1 MYRDPEAASPGAPTR
16 DVLLVSA
23 IITVSLSVTVVLCGL
38 CHWCQRKLVRL
49 RRALGAGPGSA
60 PRPPQLQAYDPP
72 AHVVRHT
79 WLGVAEPCLLAN
91 EAAAPVPPHPQR
103 PHIHPDPPASQGTRL
118 QWPTCGSPL
127 LRPAS
132 PTLECVRVR
141 LRVRGAPAASPPAS
155 FLPQEPTL
163 ARPALRVPSPAPR
176 PPGLAVLVSSCISL
190 FSPLSLCPSS
200 DLDRDFWNNN
210 ESTVQQKWSSY
221 PPKEFILNISP
232 YAPYGDPRLS
242 LNGTLLSGAKVAAA
256 AGLAVEREGR
266 RGEKPAP
273 VPPPGEDALRSGGT
287 APSEPGGGGKAGRGR
302 WRTVQSHL
310 AAGKLNL
317 SNFEDSTLSTATTLE
332 SIPSSTGEPKCQ
344 RPRTLMRQQSLQ
356 QPLSQHQ
363 RGRQP
368 SQPTTSQSLGQLQAH
383 TASVPGPN
391 PRAYGRGQARQGASA
406 GSKYRAAGGRSR
418 SNPGSWDHVVGQ
430 IRNRGLDM
438 KSFLEGR
445 MVVLSLVLGLSEQ
458 DDFANIPDLQN
469 PGTQQNQNAQG
480 DKRLPTGGKVVNT
493 APVPSQTPHDESD
506 RRTEPRSSVSD
517 LVNSLTSEM
526 LMLSP
531 GSEEDEAH
539 EGCSRENLGR
549 IQFSVGYNFQES
561 TLTVKIMK
569 AQELPA
575 KDFSGTSDPFVK
587 IYLLPDKKHKLETK
601 VKRKNLNPHWN
612 ETFLFEGFPY
622 EKVVQRVLYLQ
633 VLDYDR
639 FSRNDPIGEVSIP
652 LNKVDLTQ
660 MQTFWKD
667 LKPCSDGSGS
677 RGELLLSLCYNPSA
691 NSIIVN
697 IIKARNLKAMDIGGT
712 SDPYVKVWLMY
723 KDKRVEK
730 KKTVTMKRNLNP
742 IFNESFAFDIPTE
755 KLRETTIVI
764 TVMDKDKLSRN
775 DVIGKI
781 YLSWKSGPG
790 EVKHWKDMIARP
802 RQPVAQWHQLK
813 A

>member
-1 MYRDPEAASPGAPTR
+1 GTPSR

-23 IITVSLSVTVVLCGL
+23 IITVSLSVTIVLCGI
-38 CHWCQRKLVRL
+38 CQWCQRKMGKRYKTSLETV
-49 RRALGAGPGSA
+49 G
-60 PRPPQLQAYDPP
+60 
-72 AHVVRHT
+72 T
-79 WLGVAEPCLLAN
+79 
-91 EAAAPVPPHPQR
+91 
-103 PHIHPDPPASQGTRL
+103 PDS
-118 QWPTCGSPL
+118 S
-127 LRPAS
+127 
-132 PTLECVRVR
+132 
-141 LRVRGAPAASPPAS
+141 RGRS
-155 FLPQEPTL
+155 EKKT
-163 ARPALRVPSPAPR
+163 
-176 PPGLAVLVSSCISL
+176 IN
-190 FSPLSLCPSS
+190 

-210 ESTVQQKWSSY
+210 DNTVQQKWSSY

-242 LNGTLLSGAKVAAA
+242 LNGSLLSGAKLTASAAS
-256 AGLAVEREGR
+256 GLAGDRPGDKQR
-266 RGEKPAP
+266 L
-273 VPPPGEDALRSGGT
+273 GEDGLRSSVS
-287 APSEPGGGGKAGRGR
+287 AHSEPGAGKAARGR
-302 WRTVQSHL
+302 WHTVQSHL
-310 AAGKLNL
+310 AAGKLSL

-332 SIPSSTGEPKCQ
+332 YIPTSAGDPKFQ

-363 RGRQP
+363 RGNH
-368 SQPTTSQSLGQLQAH
+368 SQPTTSQSLGHLQAH
-383 TASVPGPN
+383 SGPSGTAAN
-391 PRAYGRGQARQGASA
+391 PRGPRGGQTRQGIAA
-406 GSKYRAAGGRSR
+406 GSKQRMAGGRSR

-430 IRNRGLDM
+430 IRSRGLDM

-458 DDFANIPDLQN
+458 DDFANIPDLQ
-469 PGTQQNQNAQG
+469 PAGTQPNQANAQG
-480 DKRLPTGGKVVNT
+480 DKRLPAGGKAGNA
-493 APVPSQTPHDESD
+493 APAPGQPPHDESD
-506 RRTEPRSSVSD
+506 RKTEPHSSVSD

-531 GSEEDEAH
+531 GSEDDEGH
-539 EGCSRENLGR
+539 EGVSRENLGR

-612 ETFLFEGFPY
+612 ETFLFEGRVPPGVSLFPPALVFCAAP
-622 EKVVQRVLYLQ
+622 KPPLRAGRGGVASHRPTPTRGDL
-633 VLDYDR
+633 R
-639 FSRNDPIGEVSIP
+639 WVSSGCPQIP
-652 LNKVDLTQ
+652 Q
-660 MQTFWKD
+660 
-667 LKPCSDGSGS
+667 GS

-691 NSIIVN
+691 NSIVVN

-730 KKTVTMKRNLNP
+730 KKTVVMKRCLNP
-742 IFNESFAFDIPTE
+742 VFNESFAFDIPTE
-755 KLRETTIVI
+755 RLRETTIVI
-764 TVMDKDKLSRN
+764 TVMDKDRLSRN

-802 RQPVAQWHQLK
+802 RQAVAQWHQLK

>member
-1 MYRDPEAASPGAPTR
+1 SPGAPSR

-38 CHWCQRKLVRL
+38 CHWCQRKLGKRYKNSLETV
-49 RRALGAGPGSA
+49 G
-60 PRPPQLQAYDPP
+60 
-72 AHVVRHT
+72 T
-79 WLGVAEPCLLAN
+79 
-91 EAAAPVPPHPQR
+91 
-103 PHIHPDPPASQGTRL
+103 PDSG
-118 QWPTCGSPL
+118 
-127 LRPAS
+127 
-132 PTLECVRVR
+132 
-141 LRVRGAPAASPPAS
+141 RGRSEKKA
-155 FLPQEPTL
+155 
-163 ARPALRVPSPAPR
+163 
-176 PPGLAVLVSSCISL
+176 IN
-190 FSPLSLCPSS
+190 

-232 YAPYGDPRLS
+232 YAPYGDPRLLQGEWAPGMGLQGKPGVHVDRS
-242 LNGTLLSGAKVAAA
+242 TAPAGPPGMAA
-256 AGLAVEREGR
+256 AGVFREGPAAPQAR
-266 RGEKPAP
+266 VPNPAQFPAQSHLDSPAP
-273 VPPPGEDALRSGGT
+273 RLPA
-287 APSEPGGGGKAGRGR
+287 GGKA
-302 WRTVQSHL
+302 
-310 AAGKLNL
+310 
-317 SNFEDSTLSTATTLE
+317 
-332 SIPSSTGEPKCQ
+332 
-344 RPRTLMRQQSLQ
+344 
-356 QPLSQHQ
+356 
-363 RGRQP
+363 
-368 SQPTTSQSLGQLQAH
+368 
-383 TASVPGPN
+383 
-391 PRAYGRGQARQGASA
+391 
-406 GSKYRAAGGRSR
+406 
-418 SNPGSWDHVVGQ
+418 
-430 IRNRGLDM
+430 
-438 KSFLEGR
+438 
-445 MVVLSLVLGLSEQ
+445 
-458 DDFANIPDLQN
+458 
-469 PGTQQNQNAQG
+469 
-480 DKRLPTGGKVVNT
+480 VNT
-493 APVPSQTPHDESD
+493 APVPGQTPHDESD

-612 ETFLFEGFPY
+612 ETFLFEG
-622 EKVVQRVLYLQ
+622 EAM
-633 VLDYDR
+633 LDYDR

-691 NSIIVN
+691 NSIIVS

-755 KLRETTIVI
+755 KLRETTIII
-764 TVMDKDKLSRN
+764 TVMDKDRLSRN

>member
-38 CHWCQRKLVRL
+38 CHWCQRKLGKRYKNSLETV
-49 RRALGAGPGSA
+49 G
-60 PRPPQLQAYDPP
+60 
-72 AHVVRHT
+72 T
-79 WLGVAEPCLLAN
+79 
-91 EAAAPVPPHPQR
+91 
-103 PHIHPDPPASQGTRL
+103 PDSG
-118 QWPTCGSPL
+118 
-127 LRPAS
+127 
-132 PTLECVRVR
+132 
-141 LRVRGAPAASPPAS
+141 RGRSEKKA
-155 FLPQEPTL
+155 
-163 ARPALRVPSPAPR
+163 
-176 PPGLAVLVSSCISL
+176 IN
-190 FSPLSLCPSS
+190 

-242 LNGTLLSGAKVAAA
+242 LN
-256 AGLAVEREGR
+256 
-266 RGEKPAP
+266 
-273 VPPPGEDALRSGGT
+273 
-287 APSEPGGGGKAGRGR
+287 
-302 WRTVQSHL
+302 
-310 AAGKLNL
+310 
-317 SNFEDSTLSTATTLE
+317 FEDSTLSTTTTLE

-363 RGRQP
+363 RGRQT
-368 SQPTTSQSLGQLQAH
+368 SQPATSQSLGQLQAH
-383 TASVPGPN
+383 VASVPGPSS
-391 PRAYGRGQARQGASA
+391 RAYGRGQARQGSSA
-406 GSKYRAAGGRSR
+406 GSKYRPAGGRSR

-438 KSFLEGR
+438 KSFL
-445 MVVLSLVLGLSEQ
+445 
-458 DDFANIPDLQN
+458 
-469 PGTQQNQNAQG
+469 
-480 DKRLPTGGKVVNT
+480 LPTGGKAVNT
-493 APVPSQTPHDESD
+493 APVPGQTPHDESD

-531 GSEEDEAH
+531 GSEEDEVH

-755 KLRETTIVI
+755 KLRETTIII

>member
-1 MYRDPEAASPGAPTR
+1 MEKKQEEATLIRRDISRAPTSEIIIVSG
-16 DVLLVSA
+16 VLAL
-23 IITVSLSVTVVLCGL
+23 SLSITIVMCGL
-38 CHWCQRKLVRL
+38 CQWCQRKLGKRYKNSLDTVGTPDSSRGI
-49 RRALGAGPGSA
+49 RNEKKAL
-60 PRPPQLQAYDPP
+60 
-72 AHVVRHT
+72 
-79 WLGVAEPCLLAN
+79 N
-91 EAAAPVPPHPQR
+91 
-103 PHIHPDPPASQGTRL
+103 
-118 QWPTCGSPL
+118 
-127 LRPAS
+127 
-132 PTLECVRVR
+132 
-141 LRVRGAPAASPPAS
+141 
-155 FLPQEPTL
+155 
-163 ARPALRVPSPAPR
+163 
-176 PPGLAVLVSSCISL
+176 
-190 FSPLSLCPSS
+190 
-200 DLDRDFWNNN
+200 DLDKDFWNNN
-210 ESTVQQKWSSY
+210 DSTAHQKWSSY

-232 YAPYGDPRLS
+232 YAPYGDPRLA
-242 LNGTLLSGAKVAAA
+242 LNGTVLSGSKSAACGTS
-256 AGLAVEREGR
+256 GLLDKDGR
-266 RGEKPAP
+266 MGDKQFRNDSMKI
-273 VPPPGEDALRSGGT
+273 SMSSQSHH
-287 APSEPGGGGKAGRGR
+287 SEPGLGKPGRGR
-302 WRTVQSHL
+302 WHTVQSHL
-310 AAGKLNL
+310 ASGNL
-317 SNFEDSTLSTATTLE
+317 RTNYEDPTLPAATTLDH
-332 SIPSSTGEPKCQ
+332 IPISGGDLKCQ
-344 RPRTLMRQQSLQ
+344 RPRTLLRQQSLQ
-356 QPLSQHQ
+356 QPLSLHQ
-363 RGRQP
+363 KHNHC
-368 SQPTTSQSLGQLQAH
+368 QPTTSQSLGQLQLQQQPPSSSSSN
-383 TASVPGPN
+383 TSN
-391 PRAYGRGQARQGASA
+391 PRSQRTGQNRPPTSA
-406 GSKYRAAGGRSR
+406 GSKHRTAGIRNR

-438 KSFLEGR
+438 KSFLLPAGAKTTNTS
-445 MVVLSLVLGLSEQ
+445 VV
-458 DDFANIPDLQN
+458 
-469 PGTQQNQNAQG
+469 PGQAQPEEG
-480 DKRLPTGGKVVNT
+480 DKK
-493 APVPSQTPHDESD
+493 ADQ
-506 RRTEPRSSVSD
+506 RSSVSD

-531 GSEEDEAH
+531 GSDEEDGH
-539 EGCSRENLGR
+539 DSSGRETLGR

-652 LNKVDLTQ
+652 LNKIDLTQ
-660 MQTFWKD
+660 MQTFWKE

-730 KKTVTMKRNLNP
+730 KKTVVMKRCLNP
-742 IFNESFAFDIPTE
+742 IFNESFIFDIPTE
-755 KLRETTIVI
+755 KLRETTIII

-790 EVKHWKDMIARP
+790 EVKHWKDMISHP
-802 RQPVAQWHQLK
+802 RTAVAQWHQLK

>member
-38 CHWCQRKLVRL
+38 CHWCQRKLGKRYKNSLETV
-49 RRALGAGPGSA
+49 G
-60 PRPPQLQAYDPP
+60 
-72 AHVVRHT
+72 T
-79 WLGVAEPCLLAN
+79 
-91 EAAAPVPPHPQR
+91 
-103 PHIHPDPPASQGTRL
+103 PDSG
-118 QWPTCGSPL
+118 
-127 LRPAS
+127 
-132 PTLECVRVR
+132 
-141 LRVRGAPAASPPAS
+141 RGRSEKKA
-155 FLPQEPTL
+155 
-163 ARPALRVPSPAPR
+163 
-176 PPGLAVLVSSCISL
+176 IN
-190 FSPLSLCPSS
+190 

-242 LNGTLLSGAKVAAA
+242 LNGTLLAGAKVAAA

-266 RGEKPAP
+266 LGEKPAP
-273 VPPPGEDALRSGGT
+273 VPPPGEDALRSGGA
-287 APSEPGGGGKAGRGR
+287 APSEPGSGGKAGRGR

-383 TASVPGPN
+383 MASAPGPN
-391 PRAYGRGQARQGASA
+391 PRAYGRGQARQGSSA
-406 GSKYRAAGGRSR
+406 GSKYRPAGGRSR

-480 DKRLPTGGKVVNT
+480 DKRLPAGGKAVNT
-493 APVPSQTPHDESD
+493 APVPGQTPHDESD

-755 KLRETTIVI
+755 KLRETTIII
-764 TVMDKDKLSRN
+764 TVMDKDRLSRN

>member
-1 MYRDPEAASPGAPTR
+1 MRSHRTPSVQWGRVAALPRVPGHPLPICAHAAGGPSR
-16 DVLLVSA
+16 DVVLVSA
-23 IITVSLSVTVVLCGL
+23 IITVSLSVTIVLCGI
-38 CHWCQRKLVRL
+38 CQWCQRRL
-49 RRALGAGPGSA
+49 GKRYKTSLETVG
-60 PRPPQLQAYDPP
+60 
-72 AHVVRHT
+72 T
-79 WLGVAEPCLLAN
+79 
-91 EAAAPVPPHPQR
+91 
-103 PHIHPDPPASQGTRL
+103 PD
-118 QWPTCGSPL
+118 
-127 LRPAS
+127 
-132 PTLECVRVR
+132 
-141 LRVRGAPAASPPAS
+141 
-155 FLPQEPTL
+155 
-163 ARPALRVPSPAPR
+163 
-176 PPGLAVLVSSCISL
+176 SS
-190 FSPLSLCPSS
+190 
-200 DLDRDFWNNN
+200 
-210 ESTVQQKWSSY
+210 
-221 PPKEFILNISP
+221 
-232 YAPYGDPRLS
+232 
-242 LNGTLLSGAKVAAA
+242 
-256 AGLAVEREGR
+256 
-266 RGEKPAP
+266 
-273 VPPPGEDALRSGGT
+273 
-287 APSEPGGGGKAGRGR
+287 RGR
-302 WRTVQSHL
+302 SEKKTI
-310 AAGKLNL
+310 
-317 SNFEDSTLSTATTLE
+317 NFEDSTLSTATTLE
-332 SIPSSTGEPKCQ
+332 YIPTSAGDPKCQ

-363 RGRQP
+363 RSNH
-368 SQPTTSQSLGQLQAH
+368 SQPTTSQSLGHLQAH
-383 TASVPGPN
+383 SSSSGGAGN
-391 PRAYGRGQARQGASA
+391 PRGSRGGQARQGIAA
-406 GSKYRAAGGRSR
+406 GSKQRTSR

-458 DDFANIPDLQN
+458 DDFANIPDLQ
-469 PGTQQNQNAQG
+469 PAGTQTNQPNAQG
-480 DKRLPTGGKVVNT
+480 DKRLPAGGKAVNT
-493 APVPSQTPHDESD
+493 APVPGQTQQDESD
-506 RRTEPRSSVSD
+506 RKTEPHSSVSD

-531 GSEEDEAH
+531 GSEDDEGH
-539 EGCSRENLGR
+539 DGSSRENLGR

-691 NSIIVN
+691 NSIVVN

-730 KKTVTMKRNLNP
+730 KKTVVMKRCLNP
-742 IFNESFAFDIPTE
+742 VFNESFSFDIPTE
-755 KLRETTIVI
+755 RLRETTIVI
-764 TVMDKDKLSRN
+764 TVMDKDRLSRN

-802 RQPVAQWHQLK
+802 RQAVAQWHQLK

>member
-1 MYRDPEAASPGAPTR
+1 MFSLSVPTGPVLPLNLATLALCGVPSR

-23 IITVSLSVTVVLCGL
+23 IITISLSVTIVLCGI
-38 CHWCQRKLVRL
+38 CQWCQRKLGKRYKNSLETV
-49 RRALGAGPGSA
+49 G
-60 PRPPQLQAYDPP
+60 
-72 AHVVRHT
+72 T
-79 WLGVAEPCLLAN
+79 
-91 EAAAPVPPHPQR
+91 
-103 PHIHPDPPASQGTRL
+103 PDS
-118 QWPTCGSPL
+118 S
-127 LRPAS
+127 
-132 PTLECVRVR
+132 
-141 LRVRGAPAASPPAS
+141 RGRS
-155 FLPQEPTL
+155 EKKT
-163 ARPALRVPSPAPR
+163 
-176 PPGLAVLVSSCISL
+176 IN
-190 FSPLSLCPSS
+190 

-210 ESTVQQKWSSY
+210 DNTVQQKWSSY

-242 LNGTLLSGAKVAAA
+242 LNGSLLSGAKLAASA
-256 AGLAVEREGR
+256 TSGLAGEREGR
-266 RGEKPAP
+266 LGEKQQLR
-273 VPPPGEDALRSGGT
+273 EDSMKSSLSAHSD
-287 APSEPGGGGKAGRGR
+287 PSNGKAGKGR
-302 WRTVQSHL
+302 WHTVQSHL
-310 AAGKLNL
+310 AAGKLSL
-317 SNFEDSTLSTATTLE
+317 SKL
-332 SIPSSTGEPKCQ
+332 PSTGKTANAAPA
-344 RPRTLMRQQSLQ
+344 P
-356 QPLSQHQ
+356 
-363 RGRQP
+363 
-368 SQPTTSQSLGQLQAH
+368 GQ
-383 TASVPGPN
+383 
-391 PRAYGRGQARQGASA
+391 
-406 GSKYRAAGGRSR
+406 
-418 SNPGSWDHVVGQ
+418 
-430 IRNRGLDM
+430 
-438 KSFLEGR
+438 
-445 MVVLSLVLGLSEQ
+445 
-458 DDFANIPDLQN
+458 
-469 PGTQQNQNAQG
+469 TQ
-480 DKRLPTGGKVVNT
+480 
-493 APVPSQTPHDESD
+493 HDESD
-506 RRTEPRSSVSD
+506 RKTEPRSSVSD

-531 GSEEDEAH
+531 GSEDDEGH
-539 EGCSRENLGR
+539 EGASRENLGR

-652 LNKVDLTQ
+652 LNKIDLTQ

-691 NSIIVN
+691 NSIVVN

-712 SDPYVKVWLMY
+712 SDPYVKVWLMH

-730 KKTVTMKRNLNP
+730 KKTVVMKRCLNP
-742 IFNESFAFDIPTE
+742 VFNESFIFDIPTE
-755 KLRETTIVI
+755 RLRETTIVI

-790 EVKHWKDMIARP
+790 EVKHWKDMIAHP
-802 RQPVAQWHQLK
+802 RQAVAQWHQLK

>member
-1 MYRDPEAASPGAPTR
+1 MCGTVPTGCPCRGLRASRNWAQELGGLRLHTWCRRSGRWAVGLGKEQAVLEGTGHAWAFPGAGVGAAGEAVERPGEGGKAELQAQEPGCRSPRSPQVLIATLTAPAAHTGSTVNKPRLLEWRTR
-16 DVLLVSA
+16 TSRSGYGHGAPPRDALLVSA
-23 IITVSLSVTVVLCGL
+23 AITVSLSVTVVLCAL
-38 CHWCQRKLVRL
+38 CHWCQRKLGKRYKNSLETVGTPDSGRG
-49 RRALGAGPGSA
+49 RSEKKAINRVCPAPG
-60 PRPPQLQAYDPP
+60 R
-72 AHVVRHT
+72 
-79 WLGVAEPCLLAN
+79 
-91 EAAAPVPPHPQR
+91 AAP
-103 PHIHPDPPASQGTRL
+103 
-118 QWPTCGSPL
+118 
-127 LRPAS
+127 
-132 PTLECVRVR
+132 
-141 LRVRGAPAASPPAS
+141 
-155 FLPQEPTL
+155 
-163 ARPALRVPSPAPR
+163 ALF
-176 PPGLAVLVSSCISL
+176 PGLHSSA
-190 FSPLSLCPSS
+190 S

-210 ESTVQQKWSSY
+210 DSTVQQKWSSY

-242 LNGTLLSGAKVAAA
+242 LNGTLLSGAKVAAV

-266 RGEKPAP
+266 LAEKPAP
-273 VPPPGEDALRSGGT
+273 APPPGEDALRSGGA
-287 APSEPGGGGKAGRGR
+287 APSGPGSGGKAGRGR

-332 SIPSSTGEPKCQ
+332 SIPSSTGEPRCQ
-344 RPRTLMRQQSLQ
+344 RPRTLTRQQSLQ
-356 QPLSQHQ
+356 QPLSQQQ

-383 TASVPGPN
+383 AAAAPGTN
-391 PRAYGRGQARQGASA
+391 PRAHSRGPARQATSAS
-406 GSKYRAAGGRSR
+406 SKYRAAGGRSR
-418 SNPGSWDHVVGQ
+418 SNPGSWDHMVGQ
-430 IRNRGLDM
+430 IRNRGLDV
-438 KSFLEGR
+438 KSFL
-445 MVVLSLVLGLSEQ
+445 
-458 DDFANIPDLQN
+458 
-469 PGTQQNQNAQG
+469 
-480 DKRLPTGGKVVNT
+480 LPAGGKAVDT
-493 APVPSQTPHDESD
+493 ALVPGQTPHDESD

-517 LVNSLTSEM
+517 LANSLTSEM

-561 TLTVKIMK
+561 TLTVKILK

-755 KLRETTIVI
+755 KLRETTIII
-764 TVMDKDKLSRN
+764 TVMDKDRLSRN

-790 EVKHWKDMIARP
+790 EVRHWKDMIARP

>member
-1 MYRDPEAASPGAPTR
+1 MEAWRGPAERALHSG
-16 DVLLVSA
+16 LLV
-23 IITVSLSVTVVLCGL
+23 L
-38 CHWCQRKLVRL
+38 
-49 RRALGAGPGSA
+49 ALGFF
-60 PRPPQLQAYDPP
+60 LLHCDPF
-72 AHVVRHT
+72 
-79 WLGVAEPCLLAN
+79 
-91 EAAAPVPPHPQR
+91 
-103 PHIHPDPPASQGTRL
+103 
-118 QWPTCGSPL
+118 TCFSFL
-127 LRPAS
+127 S
-132 PTLECVRVR
+132 
-141 LRVRGAPAASPPAS
+141 SPP
-155 FLPQEPTL
+155 PT
-163 ARPALRVPSPAPR
+163 PS
-176 PPGLAVLVSSCISL
+176 
-190 FSPLSLCPSS
+190 
-200 DLDRDFWNNN
+200 
-210 ESTVQQKWSSY
+210 
-221 PPKEFILNISP
+221 
-232 YAPYGDPRLS
+232 
-242 LNGTLLSGAKVAAA
+242 
-256 AGLAVEREGR
+256 
-266 RGEKPAP
+266 
-273 VPPPGEDALRSGGT
+273 
-287 APSEPGGGGKAGRGR
+287 
-302 WRTVQSHL
+302 
-310 AAGKLNL
+310 
-317 SNFEDSTLSTATTLE
+317 FEDSTLSTATTLE

-391 PRAYGRGQARQGASA
+391 PRACGRGQARQGASA
-406 GSKYRAAGGRSR
+406 GSKYRAAAGRSR

-438 KSFLEGR
+438 KSFL
-445 MVVLSLVLGLSEQ
+445 
-458 DDFANIPDLQN
+458 
-469 PGTQQNQNAQG
+469 
-480 DKRLPTGGKVVNT
+480 LPAGGKAVNT

-755 KLRETTIVI
+755 KLRETTIII

>member
-1 MYRDPEAASPGAPTR
+1 MGRGWGRAAKPDPLSGPARPWGSAAFPAGVAGGRAGRWRRPCPRGGSGRWRARVLFGARPAAGAGGGGGPGVRRLAGGAGAAPGALTHALTHTHTHGLVHTHTRSGAHTRRAGRREEARRGSAAAAPCSAGGREGWRAAPAPRLRCSVQPARPPPSDPPPGVARPHAQRRRRRSSTRPRAALRSPEGTGYEGTMYRDPEAASPGAPSR

-38 CHWCQRKLVRL
+38 CHWCQRKLGKRYKNSLETV
-49 RRALGAGPGSA
+49 G
-60 PRPPQLQAYDPP
+60 
-72 AHVVRHT
+72 T
-79 WLGVAEPCLLAN
+79 
-91 EAAAPVPPHPQR
+91 
-103 PHIHPDPPASQGTRL
+103 PDSG
-118 QWPTCGSPL
+118 
-127 LRPAS
+127 
-132 PTLECVRVR
+132 
-141 LRVRGAPAASPPAS
+141 RGRSEKKA
-155 FLPQEPTL
+155 
-163 ARPALRVPSPAPR
+163 
-176 PPGLAVLVSSCISL
+176 IN
-190 FSPLSLCPSS
+190 

-210 ESTVQQKWSSY
+210 ESAVQQKWSSY

-266 RGEKPAP
+266 LGEKPAP
-273 VPPPGEDALRSGGT
+273 VPPPGEDALRSGGA
-287 APSEPGGGGKAGRGR
+287 APSEPGSGGKAGRGR

-317 SNFEDSTLSTATTLE
+317 S
-332 SIPSSTGEPKCQ
+332 K
-344 RPRTLMRQQSLQ
+344 
-356 QPLSQHQ
+356 
-363 RGRQP
+363 
-368 SQPTTSQSLGQLQAH
+368 
-383 TASVPGPN
+383 
-391 PRAYGRGQARQGASA
+391 
-406 GSKYRAAGGRSR
+406 
-418 SNPGSWDHVVGQ
+418 
-430 IRNRGLDM
+430 
-438 KSFLEGR
+438 EGR

-480 DKRLPTGGKVVNT
+480 DKRLPAGGKAVNT
-493 APVPSQTPHDESD
+493 APVPGQTPHDESD
-506 RRTEPRSSVSD
+506 RRTEPHSSVSD

-622 EKVVQRVLYLQ
+622 EKVVQRILYLQ

-755 KLRETTIVI
+755 KLRETTIII

>member
-1 MYRDPEAASPGAPTR
+1 MYLDPEAAKGLPSR

-23 IITVSLSVTVVLCGL
+23 IITISLSVTIVLCGI
-38 CHWCQRKLVRL
+38 CQWCQRKLGKRYKNSLETV
-49 RRALGAGPGSA
+49 G
-60 PRPPQLQAYDPP
+60 
-72 AHVVRHT
+72 T
-79 WLGVAEPCLLAN
+79 
-91 EAAAPVPPHPQR
+91 
-103 PHIHPDPPASQGTRL
+103 PDS
-118 QWPTCGSPL
+118 S
-127 LRPAS
+127 
-132 PTLECVRVR
+132 
-141 LRVRGAPAASPPAS
+141 RGRS
-155 FLPQEPTL
+155 EKK
-163 ARPALRVPSPAPR
+163 V
-176 PPGLAVLVSSCISL
+176 IN
-190 FSPLSLCPSS
+190 

-210 ESTVQQKWSSY
+210 DNTVQQKWSSY

-242 LNGTLLSGAKVAAA
+242 LNGSLLSGAKLAASA
-256 AGLAVEREGR
+256 TSGLAGEREGR
-266 RGEKPAP
+266 HGERQQLR
-273 VPPPGEDALRSGGT
+273 EDGMKSSVSAQ
-287 APSEPGGGGKAGRGR
+287 SEPSIGKAGRGR
-302 WRTVQSHL
+302 WQTVQSHL
-310 AAGKLNL
+310 AAGKLSL
-317 SNFEDSTLSTATTLE
+317 S
-332 SIPSSTGEPKCQ
+332 K
-344 RPRTLMRQQSLQ
+344 
-356 QPLSQHQ
+356 
-363 RGRQP
+363 
-368 SQPTTSQSLGQLQAH
+368 
-383 TASVPGPN
+383 
-391 PRAYGRGQARQGASA
+391 
-406 GSKYRAAGGRSR
+406 
-418 SNPGSWDHVVGQ
+418 
-430 IRNRGLDM
+430 
-438 KSFLEGR
+438 EGR

-458 DDFANIPDLQN
+458 DDFANIPDLQATGN
-469 PGTQQNQNAQG
+469 QQNQNSQG
-480 DKRLPTGGKVVNT
+480 DKRLPSAGKAVNT
-493 APVPSQTPHDESD
+493 APVPGQMQPDESD
-506 RRTEPRSSVSD
+506 HKTEPRSSVSD

-531 GSEEDEAH
+531 GSEDDEGH
-539 EGCSRENLGR
+539 DSSSRENLGR

-561 TLTVKIMK
+561 TLTVKILK

-639 FSRNDPIGEVSIP
+639 FSRNDPIGEVSLP
-652 LNKVDLTQ
+652 LNKLDLTQ
-660 MQTFWKD
+660 MQTFWKE

-691 NSIIVN
+691 NSIVVN

-730 KKTVTMKRNLNP
+730 KKTVVMKRCLNP
-742 IFNESFAFDIPTE
+742 VFNESFIFDIPTE
-755 KLRETTIVI
+755 KLRETTIII

-790 EVKHWKDMIARP
+790 EVKHWKDMIAHP
-802 RQPVAQWHQLK
+802 RQAVAQWHQLK

>member
-1 MYRDPEAASPGAPTR
+1 GTPSR

-23 IITVSLSVTVVLCGL
+23 IITVSLSVTIVLCGI
-38 CHWCQRKLVRL
+38 CQWCQRKMGKRYKTSLETV
-49 RRALGAGPGSA
+49 G
-60 PRPPQLQAYDPP
+60 
-72 AHVVRHT
+72 T
-79 WLGVAEPCLLAN
+79 
-91 EAAAPVPPHPQR
+91 
-103 PHIHPDPPASQGTRL
+103 PDS
-118 QWPTCGSPL
+118 S
-127 LRPAS
+127 
-132 PTLECVRVR
+132 
-141 LRVRGAPAASPPAS
+141 RGRS
-155 FLPQEPTL
+155 EKKT
-163 ARPALRVPSPAPR
+163 
-176 PPGLAVLVSSCISL
+176 IN
-190 FSPLSLCPSS
+190 

-210 ESTVQQKWSSY
+210 DNTVQQKWSSY

-242 LNGTLLSGAKVAAA
+242 LNGSLLSGAKLTASAA
-256 AGLAVEREGR
+256 AGLSGDRDGR
-266 RGEKPAP
+266 PGDKQRL
-273 VPPPGEDALRSGGT
+273 GEDGMRSSVS
-287 APSEPGGGGKAGRGR
+287 AHSEPGAGKAARGR
-302 WRTVQSHL
+302 WHTVQSHL
-310 AAGKLNL
+310 AAGKLSL

-332 SIPSSTGEPKCQ
+332 YIPTSAGDPKFQ
-344 RPRTLMRQQSLQ
+344 RPRTLVRQQSLQ

-363 RGRQP
+363 RANH
-368 SQPTTSQSLGQLQAH
+368 SQPTTSQSLGHLQAH
-383 TASVPGPN
+383 SGSSAAAANSRGSRGGP
-391 PRAYGRGQARQGASA
+391 ARQGTAA
-406 GSKYRAAGGRSR
+406 GSKQRMAGGRSR

-458 DDFANIPDLQN
+458 DDFANIPDLQ
-469 PGTQQNQNAQG
+469 PAGTQPNQANAQG
-480 DKRLPTGGKVVNT
+480 DKRLPAGGKAGNA
-493 APVPSQTPHDESD
+493 APAPGQPPHDESD
-506 RRTEPRSSVSD
+506 RKTEPHSSVSD

-531 GSEEDEAH
+531 GSEDDEGH
-539 EGCSRENLGR
+539 EGVSRENLGR

-612 ETFLFEGFPY
+612 ETFLFEGMDWDGLEGTPPLGCSGGGPMPAP
-622 EKVVQRVLYLQ
+622 RSHGGAL
-633 VLDYDR
+633 
-639 FSRNDPIGEVSIP
+639 GAWVSSGNVCVP
-652 LNKVDLTQ
+652 Q
-660 MQTFWKD
+660 
-667 LKPCSDGSGS
+667 GS

-691 NSIIVN
+691 NSIVVN

-730 KKTVTMKRNLNP
+730 KKTVVMKRCLNP
-742 IFNESFAFDIPTE
+742 VFNESFAFDIPTE
-755 KLRETTIVI
+755 RLRETTIVI
-764 TVMDKDKLSRN
+764 TVMDKDRLSRN

-802 RQPVAQWHQLK
+802 RQAVAQWHQLK

>member
-1 MYRDPEAASPGAPTR
+1 MCGTVPTGCPCRGLRASRNWAQELGGLRLHTWCRRSGRWAVGLGKEQAVLEGTGHAWAFPGAGVGAAGEAVERPGEGGKAELQAQEPGCRSPRSPQVLIATLTAPAAHTGSTVNKPRLLEWRTR
-16 DVLLVSA
+16 TSRSGYGHGAPPRDALLVSA
-23 IITVSLSVTVVLCGL
+23 AITVSLSVTVVLCAL
-38 CHWCQRKLVRL
+38 CHWCQRKLGKRYKNSLETV
-49 RRALGAGPGSA
+49 G
-60 PRPPQLQAYDPP
+60 
-72 AHVVRHT
+72 T
-79 WLGVAEPCLLAN
+79 
-91 EAAAPVPPHPQR
+91 
-103 PHIHPDPPASQGTRL
+103 PDSG
-118 QWPTCGSPL
+118 
-127 LRPAS
+127 
-132 PTLECVRVR
+132 
-141 LRVRGAPAASPPAS
+141 RGRSEKKA
-155 FLPQEPTL
+155 
-163 ARPALRVPSPAPR
+163 
-176 PPGLAVLVSSCISL
+176 I
-190 FSPLSLCPSS
+190 
-200 DLDRDFWNNN
+200 
-210 ESTVQQKWSSY
+210 
-221 PPKEFILNISP
+221 
-232 YAPYGDPRLS
+232 
-242 LNGTLLSGAKVAAA
+242 NGTLLSGAKVAAV

-266 RGEKPAP
+266 LAEKPAP
-273 VPPPGEDALRSGGT
+273 APPPGEDALRSGGA
-287 APSEPGGGGKAGRGR
+287 APSGPGSGGKAGRGR

-317 SNFEDSTLSTATTLE
+317 SKLPAGGKAVDTAL
-332 SIPSSTGEPKCQ
+332 
-344 RPRTLMRQQSLQ
+344 
-356 QPLSQHQ
+356 
-363 RGRQP
+363 
-368 SQPTTSQSLGQLQAH
+368 
-383 TASVPGPN
+383 VPG
-391 PRAYGRGQARQGASA
+391 
-406 GSKYRAAGGRSR
+406 
-418 SNPGSWDHVVGQ
+418 
-430 IRNRGLDM
+430 
-438 KSFLEGR
+438 
-445 MVVLSLVLGLSEQ
+445 
-458 DDFANIPDLQN
+458 
-469 PGTQQNQNAQG
+469 
-480 DKRLPTGGKVVNT
+480 
-493 APVPSQTPHDESD
+493 QTPHDESD

-517 LVNSLTSEM
+517 LANSLTSEM

-561 TLTVKIMK
+561 TLTVKILK

-755 KLRETTIVI
+755 KLRETTIII
-764 TVMDKDKLSRN
+764 TVMDKDRLSRN

-790 EVKHWKDMIARP
+790 EVRHWKDMIARP

>member
-1 MYRDPEAASPGAPTR
+1 MRGLTGCSARWISKLSKNVPPAVPKQDGSRALPLLSGTQKVWASSLWPWFSHGNGPCPRAWAPLPAVFPACFRGCPSHTPSR
-16 DVLLVSA
+16 KPLPSPFP
-23 IITVSLSVTVVLCGL
+23 VSLP
-38 CHWCQRKLVRL
+38 RL
-49 RRALGAGPGSA
+49 LLW
-60 PRPPQLQAYDPP
+60 PQASWVSGRGHLPSIP
-72 AHVVRHT
+72 S
-79 WLGVAEPCLLAN
+79 L
-91 EAAAPVPPHPQR
+91 
-103 PHIHPDPPASQGTRL
+103 PAST
-118 QWPTCGSPL
+118 L
-127 LRPAS
+127 LCSTTVDSAEVWFLFYR
-132 PTLECVRVR
+132 
-141 LRVRGAPAASPPAS
+141 AS
-155 FLPQEPTL
+155 FLRFFL
-163 ARPALRVPSPAPR
+163 
-176 PPGLAVLVSSCISL
+176 
-190 FSPLSLCPSS
+190 LSLCLCLCLSFPS
-200 DLDRDFWNNN
+200 LPW
-210 ESTVQQKWSSY
+210 
-221 PPKEFILNISP
+221 
-232 YAPYGDPRLS
+232 
-242 LNGTLLSGAKVAAA
+242 
-256 AGLAVEREGR
+256 
-266 RGEKPAP
+266 P
-273 VPPPGEDALRSGGT
+273 VGPPPLT
-287 APSEPGGGGKAGRGR
+287 P
-302 WRTVQSHL
+302 
-310 AAGKLNL
+310 
-317 SNFEDSTLSTATTLE
+317 
-332 SIPSSTGEPKCQ
+332 
-344 RPRTLMRQQSLQ
+344 
-356 QPLSQHQ
+356 
-363 RGRQP
+363 
-368 SQPTTSQSLGQLQAH
+368 
-383 TASVPGPN
+383 
-391 PRAYGRGQARQGASA
+391 
-406 GSKYRAAGGRSR
+406 AGGLPILGR
-418 SNPGSWDHVVGQ
+418 
-430 IRNRGLDM
+430 
-438 KSFLEGR
+438 EGR

-480 DKRLPTGGKVVNT
+480 DKRLPAGGKVVNT
-493 APVPSQTPHDESD
+493 APVPGQTPHDESD

-755 KLRETTIVI
+755 KLRETTIII
-764 TVMDKDKLSRN
+764 TVMDKDRLSRN

>member
-1 MYRDPEAASPGAPTR
+1 MHINREVSPSKGAPTSEIIIVSG
-16 DVLLVSA
+16 VLAL
-23 IITVSLSVTVVLCGL
+23 SLSITIVMCGL
-38 CHWCQRKLVRL
+38 CQWCQRKLGKRYKNSLDTVGTPDSSRGI
-49 RRALGAGPGSA
+49 R
-60 PRPPQLQAYDPP
+60 
-72 AHVVRHT
+72 
-79 WLGVAEPCLLAN
+79 N
-91 EAAAPVPPHPQR
+91 EKKA
-103 PHIHPDPPASQGTRL
+103 
-118 QWPTCGSPL
+118 
-127 LRPAS
+127 
-132 PTLECVRVR
+132 
-141 LRVRGAPAASPPAS
+141 
-155 FLPQEPTL
+155 
-163 ARPALRVPSPAPR
+163 
-176 PPGLAVLVSSCISL
+176 
-190 FSPLSLCPSS
+190 
-200 DLDRDFWNNN
+200 
-210 ESTVQQKWSSY
+210 
-221 PPKEFILNISP
+221 
-232 YAPYGDPRLS
+232 
-242 LNGTLLSGAKVAAA
+242 LNGTVLSGSKSAACGTS
-256 AGLAVEREGR
+256 GLLDKDGR
-266 RGEKPAP
+266 MGDKQF
-273 VPPPGEDALRSGGT
+273 RSET
-287 APSEPGGGGKAGRGR
+287 MKISMSSQSHHSEPGLGKPGRGR
-302 WRTVQSHL
+302 WHTVQSHM
-310 AAGKLNL
+310 ASGNL
-317 SNFEDSTLSTATTLE
+317 RTNYEDPTLPAATTLDH
-332 SIPSSTGEPKCQ
+332 IPISGGDLKCQ
-344 RPRTLMRQQSLQ
+344 RPRTLLRQQSLQ
-356 QPLSQHQ
+356 QPLSLHQ
-363 RGRQP
+363 KHNHC
-368 SQPTTSQSLGQLQAH
+368 QPTTSQSLGQLQLQQQPPSSSSSN
-383 TASVPGPN
+383 TSN
-391 PRAYGRGQARQGASA
+391 PRSQRTAQTRPPPSA
-406 GSKYRAAGGRSR
+406 GSKYRSAGIRNR

-458 DDFANIPDLQN
+458 DDFANIPDLQTN
-469 PGTQQNQNAQG
+469 GSQQNQNTQG
-480 DKRLPTGGKVVNT
+480 EKRLPAGAKTTNTTVVPGQ
-493 APVPSQTPHDESD
+493 AQPEEGDKKADQ
-506 RRTEPRSSVSD
+506 RSSVSD

-531 GSEEDEAH
+531 GSDDEDGH
-539 EGCSRENLGR
+539 DSSGRETLGR

-652 LNKVDLTQ
+652 LNKIDLTQ
-660 MQTFWKD
+660 MQTFWKE

-730 KKTVTMKRNLNP
+730 KKTVVMKRCLNP
-742 IFNESFAFDIPTE
+742 IFNESFIFDIPTE
-755 KLRETTIVI
+755 KLRETTIII

-790 EVKHWKDMIARP
+790 EVKHWKDMISHP
-802 RQPVAQWHQLK
+802 RTAVAQWHQLK

>member
-1 MYRDPEAASPGAPTR
+1 MAQIPWTHTGSMQGETEKDANWHSFPILQMRKLRHTERNYPSSSSKAELGVEPGFRAPSEGARWKGAPSR

-38 CHWCQRKLVRL
+38 CHWCQRKLGKRYKNSLETV
-49 RRALGAGPGSA
+49 G
-60 PRPPQLQAYDPP
+60 
-72 AHVVRHT
+72 T
-79 WLGVAEPCLLAN
+79 
-91 EAAAPVPPHPQR
+91 
-103 PHIHPDPPASQGTRL
+103 PDS
-118 QWPTCGSPL
+118 
-127 LRPAS
+127 
-132 PTLECVRVR
+132 
-141 LRVRGAPAASPPAS
+141 
-155 FLPQEPTL
+155 
-163 ARPALRVPSPAPR
+163 
-176 PPGLAVLVSSCISL
+176 
-190 FSPLSLCPSS
+190 
-200 DLDRDFWNNN
+200 
-210 ESTVQQKWSSY
+210 
-221 PPKEFILNISP
+221 
-232 YAPYGDPRLS
+232 
-242 LNGTLLSGAKVAAA
+242 
-256 AGLAVEREGR
+256 
-266 RGEKPAP
+266 
-273 VPPPGEDALRSGGT
+273 
-287 APSEPGGGGKAGRGR
+287 GRGR
-302 WRTVQSHL
+302 SEKK
-310 AAGKLNL
+310 AI
-317 SNFEDSTLSTATTLE
+317 NFEDSTLSTATTLE

-383 TASVPGPN
+383 MASAPGPN
-391 PRAYGRGQARQGASA
+391 PRAYGRGQARQGTSA

-480 DKRLPTGGKVVNT
+480 DKRLPAGGKAVNT
-493 APVPSQTPHDESD
+493 APVPGQTPHDESD

-622 EKVVQRVLYLQ
+622 EKVVQRILYLQ

-755 KLRETTIVI
+755 KLRETTIII
-764 TVMDKDKLSRN
+764 TVMDKDRLSRN

>member
-1 MYRDPEAASPGAPTR
+1 MRKLRHTERNYPSSSSKAELGVEPGFRASGEGARWKGAPSR

-38 CHWCQRKLVRL
+38 CHWCQRKLGKRYKNSLETV
-49 RRALGAGPGSA
+49 G
-60 PRPPQLQAYDPP
+60 
-72 AHVVRHT
+72 T
-79 WLGVAEPCLLAN
+79 
-91 EAAAPVPPHPQR
+91 
-103 PHIHPDPPASQGTRL
+103 PDSG
-118 QWPTCGSPL
+118 
-127 LRPAS
+127 
-132 PTLECVRVR
+132 
-141 LRVRGAPAASPPAS
+141 RGRSEKKA
-155 FLPQEPTL
+155 
-163 ARPALRVPSPAPR
+163 
-176 PPGLAVLVSSCISL
+176 IN
-190 FSPLSLCPSS
+190 

-266 RGEKPAP
+266 LGEKPAP
-273 VPPPGEDALRSGGT
+273 VPPPGEDALRSGGA
-287 APSEPGGGGKAGRGR
+287 APSEPGSSGKAGRGR

-317 SNFEDSTLSTATTLE
+317 SKL
-332 SIPSSTGEPKCQ
+332 P
-344 RPRTLMRQQSLQ
+344 
-356 QPLSQHQ
+356 
-363 RGRQP
+363 
-368 SQPTTSQSLGQLQAH
+368 
-383 TASVPGPN
+383 
-391 PRAYGRGQARQGASA
+391 
-406 GSKYRAAGGRSR
+406 AGG
-418 SNPGSWDHVVGQ
+418 
-430 IRNRGLDM
+430 
-438 KSFLEGR
+438 K
-445 MVVLSLVLGLSEQ
+445 
-458 DDFANIPDLQN
+458 A
-469 PGTQQNQNAQG
+469 
-480 DKRLPTGGKVVNT
+480 VNT
-493 APVPSQTPHDESD
+493 APVPGQTPHDESD
-506 RRTEPRSSVSD
+506 RRTEPHSSVSD

-622 EKVVQRVLYLQ
+622 EKVVQRILYLQ

-755 KLRETTIVI
+755 KLRETTIII
-764 TVMDKDKLSRN
+764 TVMDKDRLSRN

>member
-38 CHWCQRKLVRL
+38 CHWCQRKLGKRYKNSLETV
-49 RRALGAGPGSA
+49 G
-60 PRPPQLQAYDPP
+60 
-72 AHVVRHT
+72 T
-79 WLGVAEPCLLAN
+79 
-91 EAAAPVPPHPQR
+91 
-103 PHIHPDPPASQGTRL
+103 PDSG
-118 QWPTCGSPL
+118 
-127 LRPAS
+127 
-132 PTLECVRVR
+132 
-141 LRVRGAPAASPPAS
+141 RGRSEKKA
-155 FLPQEPTL
+155 
-163 ARPALRVPSPAPR
+163 
-176 PPGLAVLVSSCISL
+176 I
-190 FSPLSLCPSS
+190 
-200 DLDRDFWNNN
+200 
-210 ESTVQQKWSSY
+210 
-221 PPKEFILNISP
+221 
-232 YAPYGDPRLS
+232 
-242 LNGTLLSGAKVAAA
+242 NGTLLAGAKVAAA

-266 RGEKPAP
+266 LGEKPAP
-273 VPPPGEDALRSGGT
+273 VPPPGEDALRSGGA
-287 APSEPGGGGKAGRGR
+287 APSEPGSGGKAGRGR

-317 SNFEDSTLSTATTLE
+317 SNFEDSTLSTTTTLE

-363 RGRQP
+363 RGRPP

-383 TASVPGPN
+383 AASVPGPN
-391 PRAYGRGQARQGASA
+391 PRAHGRGQARQGSSA
-406 GSKYRAAGGRSR
+406 GSKYRPAGGRSR

-438 KSFLEGR
+438 KSFL
-445 MVVLSLVLGLSEQ
+445 
-458 DDFANIPDLQN
+458 
-469 PGTQQNQNAQG
+469 
-480 DKRLPTGGKVVNT
+480 LPTGGKAVNT
-493 APVPSQTPHDESD
+493 APVPGQTPHDESD

-531 GSEEDEAH
+531 GSEEDEVH

-755 KLRETTIVI
+755 KLRETTIII

>member
-1 MYRDPEAASPGAPTR
+1 GSPSR

-23 IITVSLSVTVVLCGL
+23 IITVSLSVTIVLCGI
-38 CHWCQRKLVRL
+38 CQWCQRKLGKRYKTSLETV
-49 RRALGAGPGSA
+49 G
-60 PRPPQLQAYDPP
+60 
-72 AHVVRHT
+72 T
-79 WLGVAEPCLLAN
+79 
-91 EAAAPVPPHPQR
+91 
-103 PHIHPDPPASQGTRL
+103 PDS
-118 QWPTCGSPL
+118 S
-127 LRPAS
+127 
-132 PTLECVRVR
+132 
-141 LRVRGAPAASPPAS
+141 RGRSEKKA
-155 FLPQEPTL
+155 
-163 ARPALRVPSPAPR
+163 
-176 PPGLAVLVSSCISL
+176 IN
-190 FSPLSLCPSS
+190 

-210 ESTVQQKWSSY
+210 DNTVQQKWSSY

-242 LNGTLLSGAKVAAA
+242 LNGSLLSGAKLTASAA
-256 AGLAVEREGR
+256 AGLAGDRDAR
-266 RGEKPAP
+266 PGEKQRL
-273 VPPPGEDALRSGGT
+273 GEDGLRSSIS
-287 APSEPGGGGKAGRGR
+287 AHSEPGTGKAARGR
-302 WRTVQSHL
+302 WHTVQSHL
-310 AAGKLNL
+310 AAGKLSL

-332 SIPSSTGEPKCQ
+332 YIPTSAGDPKCQ

-356 QPLSQHQ
+356 QPLSQHHQ
-363 RGRQP
+363 RANH
-368 SQPTTSQSLGQLQAH
+368 SQPTTSQSLGHLQAH
-383 TASVPGPN
+383 SGSSTATGATN
-391 PRAYGRGQARQGASA
+391 PRATRGGGGGGGGQTRQGGGA
-406 GSKYRAAGGRSR
+406 GSKHPTAGGRSS

-458 DDFANIPDLQN
+458 DDFANIPDLQ
-469 PGTQQNQNAQG
+469 PAGTQPNESNAQG
-480 DKRLPTGGKVVNT
+480 DKRLPASGKAVNT
-493 APVPSQTPHDESD
+493 APVPGQPPHDESD
-506 RRTEPRSSVSD
+506 RKTEPHSSVSD

-531 GSEEDEAH
+531 GSEDDEGH
-539 EGCSRENLGR
+539 EGVSRENLGR

-612 ETFLFEGFPY
+612 ETFLFEGRDGEGLEQTGLAGEGLWDLLSYLLGWIIEWWNHKRAPW
-622 EKVVQRVLYLQ
+622 VLQ
-633 VLDYDR
+633 
-639 FSRNDPIGEVSIP
+639 
-652 LNKVDLTQ
+652 
-660 MQTFWKD
+660 
-667 LKPCSDGSGS
+667 GS

-691 NSIIVN
+691 NSIVVN

-730 KKTVTMKRNLNP
+730 KKTVVMKRCLNP
-742 IFNESFAFDIPTE
+742 VFNESFAFDIPTE
-755 KLRETTIVI
+755 RLRETTIVI
-764 TVMDKDKLSRN
+764 TVMDKDRLSRN

-802 RQPVAQWHQLK
+802 RQAVAQWHQLK

>member
-1 MYRDPEAASPGAPTR
+1 MRISGAWRPSPAVSQGPGSGQKDSVSCGGVGTCRRGRGDSGRSRGELQVPGLRDPAGWGAPGTATRCHPRQVTASPLPGSWQLRPSCLREELCACPRAERSHRERLHPVPPRPRRDARSAARRCLAQGHPGTPSR

-23 IITVSLSVTVVLCGL
+23 IITVSLSVTIVLCGI
-38 CHWCQRKLVRL
+38 CQWCQRKMGKRYKTSLETV
-49 RRALGAGPGSA
+49 G
-60 PRPPQLQAYDPP
+60 
-72 AHVVRHT
+72 T
-79 WLGVAEPCLLAN
+79 
-91 EAAAPVPPHPQR
+91 
-103 PHIHPDPPASQGTRL
+103 PDS
-118 QWPTCGSPL
+118 S
-127 LRPAS
+127 
-132 PTLECVRVR
+132 
-141 LRVRGAPAASPPAS
+141 RGRS
-155 FLPQEPTL
+155 EKKT
-163 ARPALRVPSPAPR
+163 
-176 PPGLAVLVSSCISL
+176 IN
-190 FSPLSLCPSS
+190 

-210 ESTVQQKWSSY
+210 DNTVQQKWSSY

-242 LNGTLLSGAKVAAA
+242 LNGSLLSGAKLTASAA
-256 AGLAVEREGR
+256 AGLSGDRDGR
-266 RGEKPAP
+266 PGDKQRL
-273 VPPPGEDALRSGGT
+273 GEDGMRSSVS
-287 APSEPGGGGKAGRGR
+287 AHSEPGAGKAARGR
-302 WRTVQSHL
+302 WHTVQSHL
-310 AAGKLNL
+310 AAGKLSL

-332 SIPSSTGEPKCQ
+332 YIPTSAGDPKFQ
-344 RPRTLMRQQSLQ
+344 RPRTLVRQQSLQ

-363 RGRQP
+363 RANH
-368 SQPTTSQSLGQLQAH
+368 SQPTTSQSLGHLQAH
-383 TASVPGPN
+383 SGSSAAAASSRGSRGGP
-391 PRAYGRGQARQGASA
+391 ARQGTAA
-406 GSKYRAAGGRSR
+406 GSKQRMAGGRSR

-458 DDFANIPDLQN
+458 DDFANIPDLQ
-469 PGTQQNQNAQG
+469 PAGTQPNQANAQG
-480 DKRLPTGGKVVNT
+480 DKRLPAGGKAGNA
-493 APVPSQTPHDESD
+493 APAPGQPPHDESD
-506 RRTEPRSSVSD
+506 RKTEPHSSVSD

-531 GSEEDEAH
+531 GSEDDEGH
-539 EGCSRENLGR
+539 EGISRENLGR

-691 NSIIVN
+691 NSIVVN

-730 KKTVTMKRNLNP
+730 KKTVVMKRCLNP
-742 IFNESFAFDIPTE
+742 VFNESFAFDIPTE
-755 KLRETTIVI
+755 RLRETTIVI
-764 TVMDKDKLSRN
+764 TVMDKDRLSRN

-802 RQPVAQWHQLK
+802 RQAVAQWHQLK

>member
-1 MYRDPEAASPGAPTR
+1 MHINREVSANTGAPTSE
-16 DVLLVSA
+16 VILVSGVLA
-23 IITVSLSVTVVLCGL
+23 LSLSITIVMCGL
-38 CHWCQRKLVRL
+38 CQWCQRKLGKRYKNSLDTVGTPDSSRGI
-49 RRALGAGPGSA
+49 R
-60 PRPPQLQAYDPP
+60 
-72 AHVVRHT
+72 
-79 WLGVAEPCLLAN
+79 N
-91 EAAAPVPPHPQR
+91 EKK
-103 PHIHPDPPASQGTRL
+103 T
-118 QWPTCGSPL
+118 
-127 LRPAS
+127 
-132 PTLECVRVR
+132 
-141 LRVRGAPAASPPAS
+141 
-155 FLPQEPTL
+155 
-163 ARPALRVPSPAPR
+163 
-176 PPGLAVLVSSCISL
+176 
-190 FSPLSLCPSS
+190 
-200 DLDRDFWNNN
+200 
-210 ESTVQQKWSSY
+210 
-221 PPKEFILNISP
+221 
-232 YAPYGDPRLS
+232 
-242 LNGTLLSGAKVAAA
+242 LNGTVLSGSKSAACGTS
-256 AGLAVEREGR
+256 GLLDKDGR
-266 RGEKPAP
+266 LGDKQF
-273 VPPPGEDALRSGGT
+273 RSE
-287 APSEPGGGGKAGRGR
+287 SMKISMSSQSHHIEPGLGKPGRGR
-302 WRTVQSHL
+302 WHTVQSHL
-310 AAGKLNL
+310 ASGNL
-317 SNFEDSTLSTATTLE
+317 SRNNFEDPTLPAATTLDH
-332 SIPSSTGEPKCQ
+332 IPTSAGDMKCQ
-344 RPRTLMRQQSLQ
+344 RPRTLLRQQSLQ
-356 QPLSQHQ
+356 QPLSLHQ
-363 RGRQP
+363 KHNHC
-368 SQPTTSQSLGQLQAH
+368 QPTTSQSLGQLQLQQQPPSSSSSN
-383 TASVPGPN
+383 TSN
-391 PRAYGRGQARQGASA
+391 PRSQRMGQNRPPTSA
-406 GSKYRAAGGRSR
+406 GSKYRPAGIRNR
-418 SNPGSWDHVVGQ
+418 TNPGSWDYVVGQ
-430 IRNRGLDM
+430 IRNHGLDM

-458 DDFANIPDLQN
+458 DDFANIPDLQTN
-469 PGTQQNQNAQG
+469 GSQQNQNTQG
-480 DKRLPTGGKVVNT
+480 DKRLPAGAKTGNT
-493 APVPSQTPHDESD
+493 TAGPGQAQPDDSERKTDQ
-506 RRTEPRSSVSD
+506 RSSVSD

-531 GSEEDEAH
+531 GSDEE
-539 EGCSRENLGR
+539 EGHDSSGRETLGR

-652 LNKVDLTQ
+652 LNKIDLTQ
-660 MQTFWKD
+660 MQTFWKE

-730 KKTVTMKRNLNP
+730 KKTVVMKRCLNP
-742 IFNESFAFDIPTE
+742 IFNESFIFDIPTE
-755 KLRETTIVI
+755 KLRETTIII

-790 EVKHWKDMIARP
+790 EVKHWKDMISHP
-802 RQPVAQWHQLK
+802 RTAVAQWHQLK

>member
-1 MYRDPEAASPGAPTR
+1 MKKVGGEKEERLRTEPWGPPTVRRGGSRKSGPQEEMGHPASWGPHLLPRCHCSRSLLPLNPMGWATPCCQPPGAPTR

-38 CHWCQRKLVRL
+38 CHWCQRKLGKRYKNSLETV
-49 RRALGAGPGSA
+49 G
-60 PRPPQLQAYDPP
+60 
-72 AHVVRHT
+72 T
-79 WLGVAEPCLLAN
+79 
-91 EAAAPVPPHPQR
+91 
-103 PHIHPDPPASQGTRL
+103 PDSG
-118 QWPTCGSPL
+118 
-127 LRPAS
+127 
-132 PTLECVRVR
+132 
-141 LRVRGAPAASPPAS
+141 RGRSEKKA
-155 FLPQEPTL
+155 
-163 ARPALRVPSPAPR
+163 
-176 PPGLAVLVSSCISL
+176 IN
-190 FSPLSLCPSS
+190 

-242 LNGTLLSGAKVAAA
+242 LN
-256 AGLAVEREGR
+256 
-266 RGEKPAP
+266 
-273 VPPPGEDALRSGGT
+273 
-287 APSEPGGGGKAGRGR
+287 
-302 WRTVQSHL
+302 
-310 AAGKLNL
+310 
-317 SNFEDSTLSTATTLE
+317 FEDSTLSTTTTLE

-344 RPRTLMRQQSLQ
+344 RPRPPDCGQAGACSNRLNPASK
-356 QPLSQHQ
+356 
-363 RGRQP
+363 RGPGSPNPAPPQA
-368 SQPTTSQSLGQLQAH
+368 QSLGPNLQGPPA
-383 TASVPGPN
+383 ASAPGAPKPPGP
-391 PRAYGRGQARQGASA
+391 YGRGQARQGTSA

-480 DKRLPTGGKVVNT
+480 DKRLPAGGKAVTT
-493 APVPSQTPHDESD
+493 APVPGQTPHDESD

-755 KLRETTIVI
+755 KLRETTIII

>member
-1 MYRDPEAASPGAPTR
+1 
-16 DVLLVSA
+16 
-23 IITVSLSVTVVLCGL
+23 
-38 CHWCQRKLVRL
+38 
-49 RRALGAGPGSA
+49 
-60 PRPPQLQAYDPP
+60 
-72 AHVVRHT
+72 
-79 WLGVAEPCLLAN
+79 
-91 EAAAPVPPHPQR
+91 
-103 PHIHPDPPASQGTRL
+103 
-118 QWPTCGSPL
+118 
-127 LRPAS
+127 
-132 PTLECVRVR
+132 
-141 LRVRGAPAASPPAS
+141 
-155 FLPQEPTL
+155 
-163 ARPALRVPSPAPR
+163 
-176 PPGLAVLVSSCISL
+176 
-190 FSPLSLCPSS
+190 
-200 DLDRDFWNNN
+200 
-210 ESTVQQKWSSY
+210 
-221 PPKEFILNISP
+221 
-232 YAPYGDPRLS
+232 
-242 LNGTLLSGAKVAAA
+242 
-256 AGLAVEREGR
+256 
-266 RGEKPAP
+266 
-273 VPPPGEDALRSGGT
+273 
-287 APSEPGGGGKAGRGR
+287 
-302 WRTVQSHL
+302 
-310 AAGKLNL
+310 
-317 SNFEDSTLSTATTLE
+317 
-332 SIPSSTGEPKCQ
+332 
-344 RPRTLMRQQSLQ
+344 
-356 QPLSQHQ
+356 
-363 RGRQP
+363 
-368 SQPTTSQSLGQLQAH
+368 
-383 TASVPGPN
+383 
-391 PRAYGRGQARQGASA
+391 
-406 GSKYRAAGGRSR
+406 
-418 SNPGSWDHVVGQ
+418 
-430 IRNRGLDM
+430 
-438 KSFLEGR
+438 

-480 DKRLPTGGKVVNT
+480 DKRYEHGRGLRQRQQRQRRRHGEATCLTRPRLLDEVVVSSADAGVGGEVLQLVFCPLTTSVVSLGSMKGPSWDHSGSSLLPSMLVLAWSKPRLLGPISLLAFLCRPSIFHLCPLPQPRNPCFSGGWLPAGGKAVNT
-493 APVPSQTPHDESD
+493 APVPGQTPHDESD

-561 TLTVKIMK
+561 TLTVKVMK

-730 KKTVTMKRNLNP
+730 KKTVTKKRNLNP

-755 KLRETTIVI
+755 KLRETTIII

>member
-1 MYRDPEAASPGAPTR
+1 MHINQEASISKGAPTR
-16 DVLLVSA
+16 DVILVST
-23 IITVSLSVTVVLCGL
+23 ILTLSLSLTIIMCGI
-38 CHWCQRKLVRL
+38 CQWCQRKMGKRYKNSLETDSGTPDSSRGMRSEKKTLNGTVLSGSKSAACGTSGLLDKDGRL
-49 RRALGAGPGSA
+49 GDKQFR
-60 PRPPQLQAYDPP
+60 
-72 AHVVRHT
+72 
-79 WLGVAEPCLLAN
+79 N
-91 EAAAPVPPHPQR
+91 ESMK
-103 PHIHPDPPASQGTRL
+103 ISMSSQ
-118 QWPTCGSPL
+118 SHH
-127 LRPAS
+127 S
-132 PTLECVRVR
+132 
-141 LRVRGAPAASPPAS
+141 
-155 FLPQEPTL
+155 EPTL
-163 ARPALRVPSPAPR
+163 
-176 PPGLAVLVSSCISL
+176 G
-190 FSPLSLCPSS
+190 
-200 DLDRDFWNNN
+200 
-210 ESTVQQKWSSY
+210 
-221 PPKEFILNISP
+221 
-232 YAPYGDPRLS
+232 
-242 LNGTLLSGAKVAAA
+242 
-256 AGLAVEREGR
+256 
-266 RGEKPAP
+266 KP
-273 VPPPGEDALRSGGT
+273 
-287 APSEPGGGGKAGRGR
+287 GRGR
-302 WRTVQSHL
+302 WHTVQSHL
-310 AAGKLNL
+310 ASGNL
-317 SNFEDSTLSTATTLE
+317 SRNNFEDPPLKAATTLDH
-332 SIPSSTGEPKCQ
+332 IPISAGDTKCQ
-344 RPRTLMRQQSLQ
+344 RPRTLLRQQSLQ
-356 QPLSQHQ
+356 QPLSLQQKHNHC
-363 RGRQP
+363 
-368 SQPTTSQSLGQLQAH
+368 QPTTSQSLGQLQLQNQPPSSSSSN
-383 TASVPGPN
+383 ASN
-391 PRAYGRGQARQGASA
+391 PRQPRTGQNRPPTSA
-406 GSKYRAAGGRSR
+406 GSKNRQAGMRNRTS
-418 SNPGSWDHVVGQ
+418 PGSWDYVVGQ
-430 IRNRGLDM
+430 IRNRGMDM

-469 PGTQQNQNAQG
+469 NGSQQNQNSQG
-480 DKRLPTGGKVVNT
+480 DKRLPSGTKTSNAAGPQGQ
-493 APVPSQTPHDESD
+493 AQQDEGERKND
-506 RRTEPRSSVSD
+506 QRSSVSD

-531 GSEEDEAH
+531 GSDEEDGH
-539 EGCSRENLGR
+539 DSPGRESLGR

-561 TLTVKIMK
+561 TLTVKILK

-639 FSRNDPIGEVSIP
+639 FSRNDPIGEVSLP

-660 MQTFWKD
+660 MQTFWKE

-730 KKTVTMKRNLNP
+730 KKTVVMKRCLNP
-742 IFNESFAFDIPTE
+742 IFNESFIFDIPTE
-755 KLRETTIVI
+755 KLRETTIII

-790 EVKHWKDMIARP
+790 EVKHWKDMISHP
-802 RQPVAQWHQLK
+802 RTAVAQWHQLK

>member
-1 MYRDPEAASPGAPTR
+1 MGPQKGRPSPPPPQLCSAPPTGAPSR
-16 DVLLVSA
+16 DVILVSA
-23 IITVSLSVTVVLCGL
+23 IITVSLSVTIVLCGI
-38 CHWCQRKLVRL
+38 CQWCQRRL
-49 RRALGAGPGSA
+49 GKRYKTSLETVG
-60 PRPPQLQAYDPP
+60 
-72 AHVVRHT
+72 T
-79 WLGVAEPCLLAN
+79 
-91 EAAAPVPPHPQR
+91 
-103 PHIHPDPPASQGTRL
+103 PDS
-118 QWPTCGSPL
+118 S
-127 LRPAS
+127 
-132 PTLECVRVR
+132 
-141 LRVRGAPAASPPAS
+141 RGRS
-155 FLPQEPTL
+155 EKKT
-163 ARPALRVPSPAPR
+163 
-176 PPGLAVLVSSCISL
+176 IN
-190 FSPLSLCPSS
+190 

-210 ESTVQQKWSSY
+210 DNTVQQKWSSY

-242 LNGTLLSGAKVAAA
+242 LN
-256 AGLAVEREGR
+256 E
-266 RGEKPAP
+266 
-273 VPPPGEDALRSGGT
+273 
-287 APSEPGGGGKAGRGR
+287 PSMGKAARGR
-302 WRTVQSHL
+302 WHTVQSHL
-310 AAGKLNL
+310 AAGKLSL

-332 SIPSSTGEPKCQ
+332 YIPTSAGDPKCQ
-344 RPRTLMRQQSLQ
+344 RPRTLMRQQTSL
-356 QPLSQHQ
+356 PVPALIGGGGPTE
-363 RGRQP
+363 RGR
-368 SQPTTSQSLGQLQAH
+368 AE
-383 TASVPGPN
+383 
-391 PRAYGRGQARQGASA
+391 
-406 GSKYRAAGGRSR
+406 RAAEPLPLTTAVLRS
-418 SNPGSWDHVVGQ
+418 HEQ
-430 IRNRGLDM
+430 
-438 KSFLEGR
+438 
-445 MVVLSLVLGLSEQ
+445 Q
-458 DDFANIPDLQN
+458 DDFANIPDLQ
-469 PGTQQNQNAQG
+469 PAGTQPNQPNAQG
-480 DKRLPTGGKVVNT
+480 DKRLPAGGKAVNT
-493 APVPSQTPHDESD
+493 APVPGQTQNDESD
-506 RRTEPRSSVSD
+506 RKTEPRSSVSD

-531 GSEEDEAH
+531 GSEDDEGH
-539 EGCSRENLGR
+539 DGSSRENLGR

-691 NSIIVN
+691 NSIVVN

-730 KKTVTMKRNLNP
+730 KKTVVMKRCLNP
-742 IFNESFAFDIPTE
+742 VFNESFSFDIPTE
-755 KLRETTIVI
+755 RLRETTIVI
-764 TVMDKDKLSRN
+764 TVMDKDRLSRN

-802 RQPVAQWHQLK
+802 RQAVAQWHQLK

>member
-1 MYRDPEAASPGAPTR
+1 MYLHPEAASAGTPSR

-23 IITVSLSVTVVLCGL
+23 IITVSLSVTIVLCGI
-38 CHWCQRKLVRL
+38 CQWCQRKMGKRYKTSLETV
-49 RRALGAGPGSA
+49 G
-60 PRPPQLQAYDPP
+60 
-72 AHVVRHT
+72 T
-79 WLGVAEPCLLAN
+79 
-91 EAAAPVPPHPQR
+91 
-103 PHIHPDPPASQGTRL
+103 PDS
-118 QWPTCGSPL
+118 S
-127 LRPAS
+127 
-132 PTLECVRVR
+132 
-141 LRVRGAPAASPPAS
+141 RGRS
-155 FLPQEPTL
+155 EKKT
-163 ARPALRVPSPAPR
+163 
-176 PPGLAVLVSSCISL
+176 IN
-190 FSPLSLCPSS
+190 

-210 ESTVQQKWSSY
+210 DNTVQQKWSSY

-242 LNGTLLSGAKVAAA
+242 LNGSLLSGAKLTASAA
-256 AGLAVEREGR
+256 AGLSGDRDGR
-266 RGEKPAP
+266 PGDKQRL
-273 VPPPGEDALRSGGT
+273 GEDGMRSSVS
-287 APSEPGGGGKAGRGR
+287 AHSEPGAGKAARGR
-302 WRTVQSHL
+302 WHTVQSHL
-310 AAGKLNL
+310 AAGKLSL

-332 SIPSSTGEPKCQ
+332 YIPTSAGDPKFQ
-344 RPRTLMRQQSLQ
+344 RPRTLVRQQSLQ

-363 RGRQP
+363 RANH
-368 SQPTTSQSLGQLQAH
+368 SQPTTSQSLGHLQAH
-383 TASVPGPN
+383 SGSSAAAASSRGSRGGP
-391 PRAYGRGQARQGASA
+391 ARQGTAA
-406 GSKYRAAGGRSR
+406 GSKSR

-458 DDFANIPDLQN
+458 DDFANIPDLQ
-469 PGTQQNQNAQG
+469 PAGTQPNQANAQG
-480 DKRLPTGGKVVNT
+480 DKRLPAAGKAGNA
-493 APVPSQTPHDESD
+493 APAPGQPPHDESD
-506 RRTEPRSSVSD
+506 RKTEPHSSVSD

-531 GSEEDEAH
+531 GSEDDEGH
-539 EGCSRENLGR
+539 EGVSRENLGR

-691 NSIIVN
+691 NSIVVN

-730 KKTVTMKRNLNP
+730 KKTVVMKRCLNP
-742 IFNESFAFDIPTE
+742 VFNESFAFDIPTE
-755 KLRETTIVI
+755 RLRETTIVI
-764 TVMDKDKLSRN
+764 TVMDKDRLSRN
-775 DVIGKI
+775 DVIGKDKI
-781 YLSWKSGPG
+781 PLDPPFRSWDAVL
-790 EVKHWKDMIARP
+790 EVAAGDNAVPLPPALWWREVTAACP
-802 RQPVAQWHQLK
+802 CSSSS
-813 A
+813 